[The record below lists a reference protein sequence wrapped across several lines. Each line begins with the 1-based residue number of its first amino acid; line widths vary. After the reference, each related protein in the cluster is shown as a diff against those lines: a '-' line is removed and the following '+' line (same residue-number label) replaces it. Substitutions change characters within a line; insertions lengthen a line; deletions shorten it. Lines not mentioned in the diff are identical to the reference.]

1 MSIDN
6 WRFSV
11 CFLHSCLVLLH
22 SLYSIVYYNK
32 TRDIQIQI
40 RNPKRSNGTAW
51 WLILQA
57 KLSSTAELPLPSPP
71 LPSPWTKWSGGFG
84 AVLGPG
90 VEDFDLFFFLQSQ
103 SGSPS
108 SSPVSSSCQFNL
120 TPHQVDHAILLLLLL
135 LLLRKS
141 SSHSQQDHYLPTHMP
156 AAELA
161 LESSAATA
169 QEPCVSRD
177 PSPTDT
183 YLSSEKFH
191 SLGLNLQGFQKN
203 LTSWSTWLTSSH
215 TERLTKYWYYK

>member
-1 MSIDN
+1 MMVDS
-6 WRFSV
+6 S
-11 CFLHSCLVLLH
+11 S
-22 SLYSIVYYNK
+22 
-32 TRDIQIQI
+32 QI
-40 RNPKRSNGTAW
+40 
-51 WLILQA
+51 
-57 KLSSTAELPLPSPP
+57 ELNSWTSPSQPSPP
-71 LPSPWTKWSGGFG
+71 LPLDEMIRRLWCR
-84 AVLGPG
+84 AG